1 MELYGNGIAESHL
14 IRGAHKIAIRVGG
27 DGIAA
32 FENFERAAFCR
43 GCFQARAAFH
53 LTPEPHA
60 VSHGRRAGLPA
71 VPAMI
76 GEIERFAIRRPT
88 GKGFG

>member
-32 FENFERAAFCR
+32 FENFERAAFFELHPETVQALALGSKEPFRANAEPPFAFLQLQPQCR
-43 GCFQARAAFH
+43 N
-53 LTPEPHA
+53 LYTK
-60 VSHGRRAGLPA
+60 
-71 VPAMI
+71 I
-76 GEIERFAIRRPT
+76 KT
-88 GKGFG
+88 